1 MIKLKRIVS
10 ILIFISILLTMLSC
24 ASSNKETAQKPVPAT
39 PKFAGATSVAP
50 LESNSSMDAALTGYT
65 DRKIVRTGSLTIEV
79 NDISKAIDEIG
90 IIATQ
95 YGGYVVN
102 SSQSANSDIPTG
114 SISIRVPADK
124 FNDAL
129 QKLRGLAMK
138 VIYEGTNSQD
148 VTEQYTDLKAQL
160 ANYEATEA
168 QYLELLKK
176 AENVKDILEVQKELA
191 NVRGNIE
198 RIKGRMLYLE
208 RTSETSLIDVN
219 LQKARPIG
227 ESQWDIAGIFKS
239 AVDGLIIFGKALLAI
254 IIWLVVFSPLWIVVI
269 VIVMVVR
276 RKRKNKAISSQK

>member
-1 MIKLKRIVS
+1 MIKFKRTFG
-10 ILIFISILLTMLSC
+10 ILVLITILFTMLSC
-24 ASSNKETAQKPVPAT
+24 ASSNKETAQRPAPT
-39 PKFAGATSVAP
+39 VPKFAGVTSVTS
-50 LESNSSMDAALTGYT
+50 LGSNVSVDASSTEYT
-65 DRKIVRTGSLTIEV
+65 DRKIVCTGSLTIEV

-90 IIATQ
+90 VIAAQ

-102 SSQSANSDIPTG
+102 SSQNTSTDMPTG
-114 SISIRVPADK
+114 TISIRVPAGK
-124 FNDAL
+124 FNETV
-129 QKLRGLAMK
+129 QKLRTLAVK

-176 AENVKDILEVQKELA
+176 ADNVKDILEVQKELA

-198 RIKGRMLYLE
+198 RIKGRILYLE

-239 AVDGLIIFGKALLAI
+239 AVDGLIVFGKVLLAI
-254 IIWLVVFSPLWIVVI
+254 LIWLIVFCPLWIAVI
-269 VIVMVVR
+269 IIVLIVK
-276 RKRKNKAISSQK
+276 RKLKNKAIPDQK